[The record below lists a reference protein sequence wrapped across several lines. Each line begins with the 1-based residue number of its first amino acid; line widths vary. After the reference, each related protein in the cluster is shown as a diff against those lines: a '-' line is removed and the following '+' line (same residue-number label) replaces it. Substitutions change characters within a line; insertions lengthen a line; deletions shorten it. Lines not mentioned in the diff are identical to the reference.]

1 MDTLER
7 INQLM
12 KERNWTKYKLAQQCG
27 MSLSTVANMF
37 RRNTSPTVS
46 TIETMCKAF
55 GIALSQ
61 FFDIGDNT
69 NLVHLTDDQ
78 KRLFDRWSSLT
89 AEQKDLFLKLMD
101 NMR

>member
-12 KERNWTKYKLAQQCG
+12 KERNLTKYKLAQQCG

-55 GIALSQ
+55 GITLSQ

>member
-1 MDTLER
+1 M
-7 INQLM
+7 Q
-12 KERNWTKYKLAQQCG
+12 ERNWTKYKLAQQCG

-55 GIALSQ
+55 GITLSQ

-69 NLVHLTDDQ
+69 NLGHLTDDQ